1 VGEWEEAS
9 SSMSSPETKKK
20 RQALPSVLSNIRNAQ
35 AAIGRA
41 TTTAAD
47 EPHHEW
53 EMREREGNNII
64 SSPLMQPPVDRR
76 NQTTSSSYSSSSYAT
91 TLNNFSQRFGNA
103 YHTQKRRLRR
113 KDSSGVPSSFYFAV
127 GCFFFAFPIIFI
139 LYILAR
145 HSVFGDEGYGSGTV
159 VQKQQHEISSAIVVN
174 PDDEI
179 RGKNFGVNFGKVVDL
194 HVREEDVSVDPTS
207 NDGVAQSYGDLA
219 DPKESHID
227 PFIPS
232 KKVDI
237 ATNDDETGH
246 HVIGIVVDKAEKS
259 LLPSSD
265 GKEDTDDKRKKSS
278 EGKLL
283 RGSHPK
289 ATVNE
294 QQTFSADILT
304 EGGDR
309 RRILRDFAVAVAA
322 VAV

>member
-1 VGEWEEAS
+1 
-9 SSMSSPETKKK
+9 MSSPETKKK

-53 EMREREGNNII
+53 EMREREGNVI

-76 NQTTSSSYSSSSYAT
+76 NQTTSSSSYSSSSYAT
-91 TLNNFSQRFGNA
+91 TLNNFSQRFGNEWR
-103 YHTQKRRLRR
+103 TQKRRLRR

-159 VQKQQHEISSAIVVN
+159 VQKQQHVDLSSTIVVN

-179 RGKNFGVNFGKVVDL
+179 RGKNFGVNVNDGKDL
-194 HVREEDVSVDPTS
+194 DLRVREEDGSVDPTS
-207 NDGVAQSYGDLA
+207 YDGVVQSYGDMA
-219 DPKESHID
+219 GQKESHHD
-227 PFIPS
+227 SFIPS
-232 KKVDI
+232 EKVDI
-237 ATNDDETGH
+237 ATNDDHDVEE
-246 HVIGIVVDKAEKS
+246 AEKS
-259 LLPSSD
+259 LPPSSD
-265 GKEDTDDKRKKSS
+265 GKEATVDKSKKSS
-278 EGKLL
+278 EGELL

-289 ATVNE
+289 STVKE
-294 QQTFSADILT
+294 HQTFSAEILKD
-304 EGGDR
+304 EGDR

>member
-1 VGEWEEAS
+1 
-9 SSMSSPETKKK
+9 MSSIKHVVPETKKK

-35 AAIGRA
+35 AAIGRSS
-41 TTTAAD
+41 TTSTD

-53 EMREREGNNII
+53 EMREREGNVIF

-76 NQTTSSSYSSSSYAT
+76 NQTASSSYSSSSYAA
-91 TLNNFSQRFGNA
+91 TLNNFSQRFGNEWRS
-103 YHTQKRRLRR
+103 QKRRLRR

-159 VQKQQHEISSAIVVN
+159 VQKQHVGLSSTIVIN

-179 RGKNFGVNFGKVVDL
+179 RGKNFGVNVNDGKDLDL
-194 HVREEDVSVDPTS
+194 HVREEDGSVDPTN
-207 NDGVAQSYGDLA
+207 NDGVAHSYGDMA
-219 DPKESHID
+219 GQKESHHD
-227 PFIPS
+227 SFIPS
-232 KKVDI
+232 TKVDI

-246 HVIGIVVDKAEKS
+246 GPDVESVEKSFPPSSNRTEDTVDKTKNV
-259 LLPSSD
+259 
-265 GKEDTDDKRKKSS
+265 S

-289 ATVNE
+289 STGNE
-294 QQTFSADILT
+294 QQTLSADNLIKD
-304 EGGDR
+304 GDR

-322 VAV
+322 AAV